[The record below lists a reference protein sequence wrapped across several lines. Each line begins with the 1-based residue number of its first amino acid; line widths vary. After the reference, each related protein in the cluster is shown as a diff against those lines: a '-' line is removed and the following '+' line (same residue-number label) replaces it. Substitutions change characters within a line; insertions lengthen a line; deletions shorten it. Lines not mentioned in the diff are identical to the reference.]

1 MTGWSR
7 RWWSAAALVL
17 AAGAARATG
26 AALKAGAA
34 TAGAGVSVKVSP
46 DHGLVNGQVV
56 VISGH
61 GLARSWNGAAQTW
74 FAAECNRAVHGHIS
88 PATDTSHCDITD
100 AKAIRVSRN
109 GSFSIRFRV
118 RSGIIGDGYCGTVGH
133 PGCVIGVGTAQG
145 LGTVVKITFAA
156 PTSLGSTTSG

>member
-7 RWWSAAALVL
+7 RWWSAAALVVL
-17 AAGAARATG
+17 AAI
-26 AALKAGAA
+26 AALVANPAPASAA
-34 TAGAGVSVKVSP
+34 VSVKVSP

-56 VISGH
+56 VVSGH
-61 GLARSWNGAAQTW
+61 GLARSWGGTAQTW

>member
-1 MTGWSR
+1 MTRWSR
-7 RWWSAAALVL
+7 WWWSAAALVT
-17 AAGAARATG
+17 AAGAPLVSG
-26 AALKAGAA
+26 AAPAGAA
-34 TAGAGVSVKVSP
+34 VSVKVSP

-74 FAAECNRAVHGHIS
+74 FAAECNHAVHGHIS

-100 AKAIRVSRN
+100 AKAIRVAHD
-109 GSFSIRFRV
+109 GFFSTRFRI
-118 RSGIIGDGYCGTVGH
+118 RTGIIGDGYCGTPGH

-156 PTSLGSTTSG
+156 PPTGPQSTTSG

>member
-1 MTGWSR
+1 
-7 RWWSAAALVL
+7 V
-17 AAGAARATG
+17 AGAAPVG
-26 AALKAGAA
+26 PV
-34 TAGAGVSVKVSP
+34 VSVKVSP

-61 GLARSWNGAAQTW
+61 GLARSWKGASQTW
-74 FAAECNRAVHGHIS
+74 FAAECNPAVHKRLS
-88 PATDTSHCDITD
+88 PATDTAHCDITD

-109 GSFSIRFRV
+109 GSFSTRFRI
-118 RSGIIGDGYCGTVGH
+118 RTGIIGDGYCGTSGH

-156 PTSLGSTTSG
+156 PPTGLETTTSG